1 VPGDSNGSGQLE
13 LGDAVS
19 LLWRLFVGG
28 VDWPCDGASAGEGG
42 NLLLLDVN
50 GSGSVNLTDAVA
62 ILNYLF
68 LSGAPPSLGTSCVR
82 FAGCTDFCPQ

>member
-1 VPGDSNGSGQLE
+1 
-13 LGDAVS
+13 
-19 LLWRLFVGG
+19 VGG

-42 NLLLLDVN
+42 NLLFLDVN

-68 LSGAPPSLGTSCVR
+68 LSGAPPFPRHVLRALRGLHGLLPAVMDGPDR
-82 FAGCTDFCPQ
+82 KKGPGDFRLRGFWFSR